1 MVSYRV
7 ISDFNEVDFGRSKWK
22 NNASNEALEISLNQ
36 DISLETAGVLASV
49 FN

>member
-1 MVSYRV
+1 MST
-7 ISDFNEVDFGRSKWK
+7 SSE
-22 NNASNEALEISLNQ
+22 ASEISMIQ